1 MAARMNFPCIR
12 CGECCRHAGEVPQL
26 ASSTDADGVCLYLDK
41 RTNRCTIYAT
51 RPKVC
56 NVSYMYQHYF
66 KDPMTEREFI
76 QKNLQVCCHLNKA
89 AGKIDNVETIEKIL
103 ETFDS

>member
-1 MAARMNFPCIR
+1 MMTFPCIQ
-12 CGECCRHAGEVPQL
+12 CGECCRHAGDVPQL
-26 ASSTDADGVCLYLDK
+26 ATKVDAGGVCIYLDK
-41 RTNRCTIYAT
+41 ATNRCTIYET

-66 KDPMTEREFI
+66 KNQMTESEFI
-76 QKNLQVCCHLNKA
+76 QKNLEVCCHLNKA
-89 AGKIDNVETIEKIL
+89 AGKIDQVEKIEKLL